1 MVKWYLVNNLWSLVR
16 DIGSKRVCSVPP
28 LEACDAEVNALWS
41 RLSCHGLNGLWST
54 ISGQWVNCLWSR
66 VFSVPPPLE
75 DCDAVVKDL
84 QRHSPPRGGTLRSMI
99 KWCRIKDLWLRACS
113 FTGLQERYAS
123 VDGMHRTSPG
133 GM

>member
-1 MVKWYLVNNLWSLVR
+1 MVKAILSRVKWSLV
-16 DIGSKRVCSVPP
+16 DDFWSVGK
-28 LEACDAEVNALWS
+28 
-41 RLSCHGLNGLWST
+41 LSLVKGLQRTS
-54 ISGQWVNCLWSR
+54 
-66 VFSVPPPLE
+66 PLE